1 MHRHGSTHPLA
12 RADRAPRPA
21 NHVLTPHP
29 GEDLCSRSTSNAC
42 VRARTQ
48 SGAASYWRDGSAP
61 DKDKGVGKEFEY
73 KDDWGELSTGK
84 RVSRLF
90 VLHVFTNTVK
100 MVQGTC
106 VTPAFF
112 SGPRT

>member
-1 MHRHGSTHPLA
+1 M
-12 RADRAPRPA
+12 RA
-21 NHVLTPHP
+21 H
-29 GEDLCSRSTSNAC
+29 
-42 VRARTQ
+42 TQ

-61 DKDKGVGKEFEY
+61 DKGVGKEFEY

-90 VLHVFTNTVK
+90 VLHVSSNTVK
-100 MVQGTC
+100 MVQGNC

-112 SGPRT
+112 SPPPPSLSRSLALVRAGANTDGGVSVCALERAV